1 VTLSE
6 AARIVKAQAVVDQDT
21 GDADL
26 GGCFAADLLS
36 DVLAFARSGS
46 VLVTGL
52 TTDQTVRT
60 VSIKRLA
67 GVIVVE
73 GKEIGSEMVEAA
85 LEHEVPVYRTPLS
98 KYEACGRLLEA
109 GLRPYRAPKPG

>member
-1 VTLSE
+1 MTLSE
-6 AARIVKAQAVVDQDT
+6 AIRVVKAQAIVEHEAS
-21 GDADL
+21 DADL
-26 GGCFAADLLS
+26 SGCFAADLMS

-60 VSIKRLA
+60 VAIKHLA

-73 GKEIGSEMVEAA
+73 GKEVGSDMVEAA
-85 LEHEVPVYRTPLS
+85 IEHEVPVYRTPLS
-98 KYEACGRLLEA
+98 KYETCGRLLEA
-109 GLRPYRAPKPG
+109 GLRPYRAAKPV